1 MIQHLKFWISVS
13 CSSPAFKTFFFHQW
27 CLQIKWSSISSKNP
41 SLTHFAVSSTASKH
55 AAALHC
61 FQSPLLLKLHQIW
74 WVKPKAKSLLLL
86 ITLEQAKCWP
96 ATQQTSD
103 HLNFQASRYTA
114 SKVDEITP
122 THKSNSKLVSEFHST
137 IFPYNLSFL
146 FSTLQLVNY
155 TWQCNKRD
163 KCNNNNNN
171 NHTEISFSDLSETK
185 THKLYFV
192 RNWGLGWASQ
202 PASVTHSPTITKKIA
217 FQQHLNRRRWWIRFM
232 PHLCKCNQWERNFI
246 VATTESTSLLILF
259 QNKIAWLW
267 RQAKAKGR

>member
-1 MIQHLKFWISVS
+1 
-13 CSSPAFKTFFFHQW
+13 
-27 CLQIKWSSISSKNP
+27 
-41 SLTHFAVSSTASKH
+41 
-55 AAALHC
+55 
-61 FQSPLLLKLHQIW
+61 
-74 WVKPKAKSLLLL
+74 
-86 ITLEQAKCWP
+86 
-96 ATQQTSD
+96 
-103 HLNFQASRYTA
+103 LNFQASRYTA

-171 NHTEISFSDLSETK
+171 NNHTELSFSDLSETK

-202 PASVTHSPTITKKIA
+202 PASQPALHTR
-217 FQQHLNRRRWWIRFM
+217 QQ
-232 PHLCKCNQWERNFI
+232 
-246 VATTESTSLLILF
+246 
-259 QNKIAWLW
+259 
-267 RQAKAKGR
+267 

>member
-1 MIQHLKFWISVS
+1 MS
-13 CSSPAFKTFFFHQW
+13 
-27 CLQIKWSSISSKNP
+27 LQIKWSSISSKNP
-41 SLTHFAVSSTASKH
+41 SLTHFAVSSTALKH

-103 HLNFQASRYTA
+103 HLNFQASSYTA

-122 THKSNSKLVSEFHST
+122 THKSNSKFVSEFHST

-146 FSTLQLVNY
+146 FSTLQFVNY
-155 TWQCNKRD
+155 TWQYNKRD
-163 KCNNNNNN
+163 KRNNNNDNNNNN
-171 NHTEISFSDLSETK
+171 NHTELSFSDLSETK

-192 RNWGLGWASQ
+192 RNWGLGLSPRASQ
-202 PASVTHSPTITKKIA
+202 PALHTR
-217 FQQHLNRRRWWIRFM
+217 QQ
-232 PHLCKCNQWERNFI
+232 
-246 VATTESTSLLILF
+246 
-259 QNKIAWLW
+259 
-267 RQAKAKGR
+267 

>member
-1 MIQHLKFWISVS
+1 MVEHFQQKSITHSLCSVFNS
-13 CSSPAFKTFFFHQW
+13 IKTCCSLALLP
-27 CLQIKWSSISSKNP
+27 ISSAPQTTSN
-41 SLTHFAVSSTASKH
+41 LVG
-55 AAALHC
+55 
-61 FQSPLLLKLHQIW
+61 Q
-74 WVKPKAKSLLLL
+74 AKSQSLLLL

-146 FSTLQLVNY
+146 FSTLQLTNY

-171 NHTEISFSDLSETK
+171 HTELSFSDLSETK

-217 FQQHLNRRRWWIRFM
+217 FQQHLNRCRWWIRFM
-232 PHLCKCNQWERNFI
+232 PHLCKCKQWERNFI